1 MPLYAKG
8 QSERRRSPGNG
19 TARFVQREAAAS
31 GRRRKIEMVIES
43 LVPDTP
49 LPSKIIA
56 KFLSALAMSF
66 VVVTALA
73 DPSSAQAINRT
84 FSVPP
89 ETSELEV
96 VNQVGTIKVTAG
108 ANAGRIIVNAK
119 CNDGASKIG
128 ATQNAQG
135 KVKVEVTGQGAVDF
149 EITVPASSDIDLIS
163 YKGMIVVTNLA
174 GEVRAR
180 ITEGNIQVAGLRSPR
195 VEAHCTQGNVS
206 FIGEVLP
213 SGSYTLKSFSGRVDA
228 TLPANADFKLTAASF
243 RGGMDLGAFQM
254 KYDKQTHQLV
264 EASHGAGRASV
275 SLWTQEGSIHLHRK
289 P

>member
-1 MPLYAKG
+1 
-8 QSERRRSPGNG
+8 
-19 TARFVQREAAAS
+19 
-31 GRRRKIEMVIES
+31 MVIES
-43 LVPDTP
+43 LAPNIT
-49 LPSKIIA
+49 LSFKLTA
-56 KFLSALAMSF
+56 KFFSALAISY

-73 DPSSAQAINRT
+73 DSASAQTFNRA

-96 VNQVGTIKVTAG
+96 VNQAGTIKVTAG
-108 ANAGRIIVNAK
+108 ANASKIIVNARYSE
-119 CNDGASKIG
+119 NAAKIG

-149 EITVPASSDIDLIS
+149 EITVPPSSDIDLLS
-163 YKGMIVVTNLA
+163 YKGVIVVNNLA

-180 ITEGNIQVAGLRSPR
+180 ITEGNIKVEGLRSPR
-195 VEAHCTQGNVS
+195 VEAHCTQGDVS

-228 TLPANADFKLTAASF
+228 TLPANSDFKLTAASF

-254 KYDKQTHQLV
+254 KYEKQTHQLV

-275 SLWTQEGSIHLHRK
+275 SLWTQEGSIHLHRR